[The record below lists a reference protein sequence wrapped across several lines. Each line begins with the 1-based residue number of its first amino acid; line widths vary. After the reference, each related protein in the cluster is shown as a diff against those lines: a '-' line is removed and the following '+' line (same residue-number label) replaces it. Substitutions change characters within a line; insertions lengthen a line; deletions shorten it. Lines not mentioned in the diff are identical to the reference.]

1 MLRPEPWALAGGKGQ
16 ASGDTKQGGIGPGHC
31 AGYREADDGE
41 LWADSAASVRPAGG
55 QAKPGMTHR
64 R

>member
-31 AGYREADDGE
+31 AGYREAHDGE
-41 LWADSAASVRPAGG
+41 LWADSAAQCSACRWPSQAGND
-55 QAKPGMTHR
+55 P
-64 R
+64 